1 MADNAL
7 ALIDDEPGED
17 RAALDLHA
25 ILQAD
30 NIVDLLDDA
39 KLNEIGQRCIRD
51 FDIDETSRKEWLAR
65 YKRSLDIAMQ
75 VREPKTW
82 PWKNAANIHYPLLTT
97 AAVQFQARAYPAIV
111 DGSNLVKGR
120 VLGPDD
126 EQGTKRQRADRIGQ
140 HMTWQLLFQM
150 PGWEED
156 TDRLL
161 LTLPITG
168 CVFRKTWHD
177 PIRRSNMS
185 ATVSAEHFVVN
196 YWAKS
201 LETTPRYTQIMP
213 MYPHEARE
221 RISAGLWHDV
231 PMEQE
236 DDKQDDQGLVD
247 ILEQHCLID
256 LDDDGYPEPYIVT
269 LTRRGDIARIAPC
282 FDAEDVTMKQGKDG
296 PQVIRI
302 ERRAYFTKYGF
313 IPAPDGSF
321 YDMGFGTLLEDISGA
336 IDATINQMLDAGTL
350 QNVQGGFIGSG
361 VNMKGGVKPFSP
373 GEWKRM
379 DVTGGTLRD
388 NIVPLNL
395 PGPSAV
401 LFNLLGM
408 LIESAKGITSVQD
421 ILTGGEQPANTPATT
436 TLARIEQGMKVMTGI
451 FKRIHRA
458 FKGELKILF
467 TLNRDFL
474 DEQQYFAL
482 NDEPGQI
489 GRQDYQDRD
498 LDVVPV
504 SDPTIATDAQK
515 LARAE
520 LLMNFNGDPLV
531 NQIEIR
537 RRFFEAAG
545 EADIPKLMQVPEP
558 KPDPQAM
565 IAVEAQ
571 ADNHA
576 KAMAEMRS
584 KDAASAASLA
594 SAAASLTGIG
604 LLTDAATLASASM
617 TAAREFVE
625 GAEPNEPV
633 DGQGPVQPMV
643 GQSGDGGVPG
653 GAGPEAAQF
662 DGGMGE
668 GPPVAASGPDGGMAM
683 PPDDGINPGMGG

>member
-1 MADNAL
+1 MAE
-7 ALIDDEPGED
+7 ALILDDEEQPTETGP
-17 RAALDLHA
+17 LDLQA
-25 ILQAD
+25 ILEAE
-30 NIVDLLDDA
+30 NIVDLLSEA
-39 KLNEIGQRCIRD
+39 KLNEIGSRCIRD
-51 FDIDETSRKEWLAR
+51 FGIDEASRKDWLAR
-65 YKRSLDIAMQ
+65 YKNSLNIAMQ
-75 VREPKTW
+75 VKEPKTW

-126 EQGTKRQRADRIGQ
+126 EQGTKRARANRIAQ

-161 LTLPITG
+161 LALPIVG
-168 CVFRKTWHD
+168 VCFRKSYYD
-177 PIRRSNMS
+177 EIRRTNCSV
-185 ATVSAEHFVVN
+185 TVSGEHFVVN

-201 LETTPRYTQIMP
+201 LETTPRYTHVMP

-221 RISAGLWHDV
+221 RIAAGLWRDI
-231 PMEQE
+231 PLEQE
-236 DDKQDDQGLVD
+236 EKQQDDDQGLVD

-269 LTRRGDIARIAPC
+269 MTRQGDIARIAPC
-282 FDAEDVTMKQGKDG
+282 FDLDDVLINGEG
-296 PQVIRI
+296 EVVRI
-302 ERRAYFTKYGF
+302 ERRQYFTKYGF

-321 YDMGFGTLLEDISGA
+321 YDMGFGTLLEDLSGA

-350 QNVQGGFIGSG
+350 QNVGGGFIGSG
-361 VNMKGGVKPFSP
+361 INMRKGIKPFGP
-373 GEWKRM
+373 GEWKQVE
-379 DVTGGTLRD
+379 VTGGTLRE
-388 NIVPLNL
+388 NLVPLNM

-408 LIESAKGITSVQD
+408 LIDAAKGITSVQD

-458 FKGELKILF
+458 FREELKILF

-474 DEQQYFAL
+474 DEDQYFNL
-482 NDEPGQI
+482 NDEPGQV

-504 SDPTIATDAQK
+504 SDPTMASDAQK

-531 NQIEIR
+531 NQLEIR
-537 RRFFEAAG
+537 KRFFTAAG
-545 EADIPKLMQVPEP
+545 ESDIPLLLQVPEQ
-558 KPDPQAM
+558 KPPAEA
-565 IAVEAQ
+565 IVAIEAQ

-576 KAMAEMRS
+576 KAMAEIRG
-584 KDAASAASLA
+584 KDASSAKSLAEAAKAMLEMGLNDDAASLA
-594 SAAASLTGIG
+594 SAA
-604 LLTDAATLASASM
+604 M

-625 GAEPNEPV
+625 GTEPNESV

-643 GQSGDGGVPG
+643 GPSGDGGVPG
-653 GAGPEAAQF
+653 VPGAPPPEPDGTMGAGQPEFAA
-662 DGGMGE
+662 G
-668 GPPVAASGPDGGMAM
+668 GPDGGVSV
-683 PPDDGINPGMGG
+683 PPDAGIMPG

>member
-1 MADNAL
+1 MNEL
-7 ALIDDEPGED
+7 ATKEDEAPAKATLDIQSILAAENLIE
-17 RAALDLHA
+17 
-25 ILQAD
+25 
-30 NIVDLLDDA
+30 LLDDA
-39 KLNEIGQRCIRD
+39 RLNEIGGNCIRD
-51 FDIDETSRKEWLAR
+51 FEIDETSRKDWLAR

-75 VREPKTW
+75 VREAKTF
-82 PWKNAANIHYPLLTT
+82 PWKNAANIKYPLLTT

-120 VLGPDD
+120 VLGPDPD
-126 EQGTKRQRADRIGQ
+126 GIKRDRADRIGQ

-161 LTLPITG
+161 LALPIVG
-168 CVFRKTWHD
+168 CMFRKSYHD
-177 PIRRSNMS
+177 PIRNLNMS
-185 ATVSAEHFVVN
+185 STVSAEHFVVN

-221 RISAGLWHDV
+221 RIAAGLWREI
-231 PMEQE
+231 PLEQG

-256 LDDDGYPEPYIVT
+256 LDGDDYPEPYVVT
-269 LTRRGDIARIAPC
+269 LTRRGDVARIMPC
-282 FDAEDVTMKQGKDG
+282 FDADDVIMG
-296 PQVIRI
+296 PKGIVRI
-302 ERRAYFTKYGF
+302 ERRQYFTKYGF

-321 YDMGFGTLLEDISGA
+321 YDMGFGTLLEDLTAA

-350 QNVQGGFIGSG
+350 QNTQGGFIGSG
-361 VNMKGGVKPFSP
+361 VNMRGGVRGFAP

-379 DVTGGTLRD
+379 DVAGGTLRD

-421 ILTGGEQPANTPATT
+421 IMTGAEQTANTPATT

-458 FKGELKILF
+458 FRGELKILF

-474 DEQQYFAL
+474 DEEQYFAL
-482 NDEPGQI
+482 NDAAEKI
-489 GRQDYQDRD
+489 GRADYQGRD

-504 SDPTIATDAQK
+504 SDPTTATDAQK

-520 LLMNFNGDPLV
+520 LLMSQQGNPKLDGD
-531 NQIEIR
+531 EIT

-545 EADIPKLMQVPEP
+545 IPDIDKLFAKEPAAPPPEVLV
-558 KPDPQAM
+558 A
-565 IAVEAQ
+565 IEAQ
-571 ADNHA
+571 NDNHA
-576 KAMAEMRS
+576 KAMAEIRS

-594 SAAASLTGIG
+594 TAAKTFAEMGLTI
-604 LLTDAATLASASM
+604 DATSLASAAM

-625 GAEPNEPV
+625 GTEPNEPA
-633 DGQGPVQPMV
+633 DGQGPVQPME
-643 GQSGDGGVPG
+643 GPSGDGGLLP
-653 GAGPEAAQF
+653 GAGAPEVEP
-662 DGGMGE
+662 DGGMGL
-668 GPPVAASGPDGGMAM
+668 GAPVEAGGPDGGMVM
-683 PPDDGINPGMGG
+683 PPDDGANPGAGGGPV